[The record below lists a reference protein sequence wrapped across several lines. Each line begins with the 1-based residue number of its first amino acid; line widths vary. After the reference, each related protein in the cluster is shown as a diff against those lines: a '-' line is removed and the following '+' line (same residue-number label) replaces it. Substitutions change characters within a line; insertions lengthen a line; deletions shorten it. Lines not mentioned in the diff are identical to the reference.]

1 MSRPKKVTDLDKPW
15 NQHRKLSRRKLFLR
29 PEYKRFLI
37 VSEGSK
43 TEPNYFRSIQKR
55 LRPGTL
61 VLEIQGLGT
70 NTLDLVERAEKARCQ
85 YLERG
90 IDFDQIWVLFDKDS
104 FPEDDF
110 DNAIHALQAV
120 QKNKL
125 GYRCAW
131 SNEAF
136 ELWYLLHFAGN
147 RIPDRRSLYGA
158 ELRRLLETDYEKN
171 LEGDFEMLERKGDHL
186 LALKRARELDEKRK
200 LTGDA
205 PSKANPC
212 TTVYLLMNEL
222 SEYLGVS

>member
-1 MSRPKKVTDLDKPW
+1 
-15 NQHRKLSRRKLFLR
+15 
-29 PEYKRFLI
+29 
-37 VSEGSK
+37 VSEGTK
-43 TEPNYFRSIQKR
+43 TEPNYFRGIQCK
-55 LRPGTL
+55 LRKNTL
-61 VLEIQGLGT
+61 VLELLGLGT
-70 NTLDLVERAEKARCQ
+70 NTLDLVKRAEDARLR
-85 YLERG
+85 YLGAG
-90 IDFDQIWVLFDKDS
+90 IEFDQIWVLFDKDS
-104 FPEDDF
+104 FPADDF

-136 ELWYLLHFAGN
+136 ELWYLLHFDGN
-147 RIPDRRSLYGA
+147 RIPDRRNLYGP

-171 LEGDFEMLERKGDHL
+171 LEGVFEMLEQKGNRL
-186 LALKRARELDEKRK
+186 LALKRARELDERRK
-200 LTGDA
+200 LSGDA